1 VIRPYFAGVPMF
13 TSTPLVATKPSPT
26 KHEQSGY
33 HKDHEDY
40 ENCNDSGARRTASIV
55 CHLFSS

>member
-1 VIRPYFAGVPMF
+1 MKLFRGRADVHID
-13 TSTPLVATKPSPT
+13 PLVATKPPPT

-55 CHLFSS
+55 SHFSFPPD